1 MLLLKPASAI
11 RLETLLM
18 KLFPGARGPCGG
30 CGLVGLV
37 GDRGERERP
46 RALGP
51 GPPALGGIRK
61 GLILKLVREML
72 KLDKFEKLLAASV
85 EGRPVSSLLSMA
97 SAGPWP
103 ESRLVRANVERE
115 ASKLFLGK
123 VEISLSLL
131 FAYAS
136 KAGGL
141 KAGSGLSGGG
151 GGTGESGV
159 EGVPGTRGEGG
170 TDPA

>member
-1 MLLLKPASAI
+1 MLLLNPARAI
-11 RLETLLM
+11 RLDTLLM
-18 KLFPGARGPCGG
+18 KLFPGARGPWGG

-37 GDRGERERP
+37 GDRGERARP

-51 GPPALGGIRK
+51 GPFAVGAIRS
-61 GLILKLVREML
+61 GLILKLVRERL
-72 KLDKFEKLLAASV
+72 KLDRLEKLLAASV
-85 EGRPVSSLLSMA
+85 DGRPVSSRLSIA

-103 ESRLVRANVERE
+103 ESSDVRAKVERE
-115 ASKLFLGK
+115 ASKLFFGR

-141 KAGSGLSGGG
+141 KAGRGLSGGG

-159 EGVPGTRGEGG
+159 DGVPGTRGEGG
-170 TDPA
+170 TEPA